1 MRRIKTWLATLATI
15 GLASTC
21 AVALP
26 LKADLASS
34 AEPKGKAFDKVAIV
48 CNAWGQCWQA
58 GPYYGGGGYYG
69 GYGGYGYRGYG
80 GYYRGYRGY
89 GGGWNRG
96 WGGGWGHRGWDGR
109 DWHGGRWGHFD

>member
-1 MRRIKTWLATLATI
+1 MKRTKTWLATLAI
-15 GLASTC
+15 MGIASSN
-21 AVALP
+21 AFALP
-26 LKADLASS
+26 LGSGRAQFPAL
-34 AEPKGKAFDKVAIV
+34 KGEAIENIAVV

-69 GYGGYGYRGYG
+69 GYGGYYGGYRGH
-80 GYYRGYRGY
+80 

-96 WGGGWGHRGWDGR
+96 WGGGWGHRDWDGR